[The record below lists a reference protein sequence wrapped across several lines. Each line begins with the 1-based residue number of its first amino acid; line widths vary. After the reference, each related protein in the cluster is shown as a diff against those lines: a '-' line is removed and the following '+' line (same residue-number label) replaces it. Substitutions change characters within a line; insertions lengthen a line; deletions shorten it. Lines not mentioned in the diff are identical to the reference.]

1 MAYDSK
7 KVRDAKPSIKGT
19 DEEINKIFRRSFDKY
34 NKVMDRIDKN
44 VKTAEAKGIR
54 DKTKRSEIRAK
65 NQLLYDNAIKE
76 LNRDKSLLLNYGTD
90 AMKARSFGVDTAT
103 KKKDALESL
112 KKRANL
118 DLGAKRGGRI
128 MKMRGGGLATRG
140 TKFSIR

>member
-19 DEEINKIFRRSFDKY
+19 DEEINKVFRRSADKY
-34 NKVMDRIDKN
+34 NKVMNQIDKN

-76 LNRDKSLLLNYGTD
+76 LNRD

-118 DLGAKRGGRI
+118 DLGAKRGGVV
-128 MKMRGGGLATRG
+128 KMRGGGMIARDRLKP
-140 TKFSIR
+140 TKIV